1 MEMKISKEKIKIKNM
16 GKDGVKM
23 KFLKTNLGGQKI
35 PSQPIG
41 GGKIFV
47 QAMRYL
53 SF

>member
-1 MEMKISKEKIKIKNM
+1 MEKH
-16 GKDGVKM
+16 GVKM
-23 KFLKTNLGGQKI
+23 KFSKTNLGGQKI

-53 SF
+53 SFWKLFFKSLGG